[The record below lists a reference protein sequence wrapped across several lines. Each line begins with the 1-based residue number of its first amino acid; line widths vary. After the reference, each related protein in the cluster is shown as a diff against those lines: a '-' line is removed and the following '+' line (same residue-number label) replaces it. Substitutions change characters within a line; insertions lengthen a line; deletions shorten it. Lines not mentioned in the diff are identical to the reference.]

1 MPSDARFTSAL
12 AAMARPIAGF
22 RAILQGA
29 LTQAESF
36 RAEQAADSSE
46 RARRAGSELGRFAA
60 GRIDP
65 AGFAAL
71 FPAVHA
77 ADPAAIAALD
87 RAVAILRAITAEGD
101 EAFVVEQP
109 RGARLG
115 ATIGDAL
122 AQFGRAFG
130 AVILTELIR
139 GGRYQPAEHDRL
151 LDPHDFRSW
160 SRAERRYA
168 PPLIVSLDGADL
180 QGGALGDFADGQEK
194 LVLVVRGDAAP
205 APLARCI
212 TPGTLVLQ
220 TTDGSGLDRVAD
232 ADGPA
237 IAAVMPEGA
246 AVFLHDPAG
255 GRESWQRLTVRSLGE
270 LPRRAVGG
278 TSTWQMAE
286 DRNLLADLA
295 RTPFAIP
302 ADHGAAAPAIGAGDA
317 VDRVAAWLLGQSGL
331 QGRQ

>member
-1 MPSDARFTSAL
+1 MPSDARFAAAL
-12 AAMARPIAGF
+12 AAMARPIAEF
-22 RAILQGA
+22 RSILQGA

-36 RAEQAADSSE
+36 RTEQAADSSE
-46 RARRAGSELGRFAA
+46 RARRAAAELGGFAA

-65 AGFAAL
+65 ARFASL
-71 FPAVHA
+71 FPAVRA
-77 ADPAAIAALD
+77 ADPAAVAALD
-87 RAVAILRAITAEGD
+87 RAIAILRAITAEGD
-101 EAFVVEQP
+101 TAFVVERPQ
-109 RGARLG
+109 GGRLG
-115 ATIGDAL
+115 ATVGDAL

-139 GGRYQPAEHDRL
+139 GGRYEGAAHDCL
-151 LDPHDFRSW
+151 LDPLEFRAW
-160 SRAERRYA
+160 SKAERRYA

-180 QGGALGDFADGQEK
+180 QGGALGDFADGREK
-194 LVLVVRGDAAP
+194 IVLVVHGDAAP

-212 TPGTLVLQ
+212 TPGTMVLQ

-232 ADGPA
+232 FDGPA
-237 IAAVMPEGA
+237 IAAVMPEGS

-255 GRESWQRLTVRSLGE
+255 GRESWQRLTVRTLGE

-278 TSTWQMAE
+278 ISAWQMAE

-302 ADHGAAAPAIGAGDA
+302 AEHGAAAPAIGAGEA

-331 QGRQ
+331 QGSK